1 MPTAKKP
8 KTILITGATGAIG
21 SALARCYAQPGTTLI
36 VQGRQNQ
43 QLHALKTECE
53 TQGARVIINSMDIN
67 DRRAYFAWLE
77 HINQTEVIDL
87 VIANAGVN
95 THIGAD
101 GSPEAWTDVET
112 LVQTNIL
119 GVMATVQG
127 VLPFMRSR
135 KQGQIALISSLA
147 AYFGLP
153 VIPTYSAS
161 KAAIK
166 AYGEA
171 LRGWLAPEGI
181 HVNVIMPGY
190 VSSKMC
196 DGMPGPKPLLW
207 TAEHAALKIKKALEL
222 NKPRYSFPFPLNF
235 GTWWLSVLPPCIS
248 QWIVCNLGYRH

>member
-1 MPTAKKP
+1 MATSIYP

-21 SALARCYAQPGTTLI
+21 SALARCYATPGTSLI
-36 VQGRQNQ
+36 LQGRQNQ
-43 QLHALKTECE
+43 ELQALKTECE
-53 TQGARVIINSMDIN
+53 KQGARVITYSIDIN
-67 DRRAYFAWLE
+67 DRCTYFAWLKG
-77 HINQTEVIDL
+77 INETEVIDL

-95 THIGAD
+95 THVGEDGA
-101 GSPEAWTDVET
+101 PETWTEVET
-112 LVQTNIL
+112 LVETNIL

-135 KQGQIALISSLA
+135 KRGQIALISSLA

-166 AYGEA
+166 AYGES

-181 HVNVIMPGY
+181 QVSVIMPGY

-196 DGMPGPKPLLW
+196 DAMPGPKPLLW
-207 TAEHAALKIKKALEL
+207 TAEHAASKIKKALEL
-222 NKPRYSFPFPLNF
+222 NKPRFSFPFPLNF
-235 GTWWLSVLPPCIS
+235 GTWWLSVLPPRFS
-248 QWIVCNLGYRH
+248 QWIVCNLGYRR